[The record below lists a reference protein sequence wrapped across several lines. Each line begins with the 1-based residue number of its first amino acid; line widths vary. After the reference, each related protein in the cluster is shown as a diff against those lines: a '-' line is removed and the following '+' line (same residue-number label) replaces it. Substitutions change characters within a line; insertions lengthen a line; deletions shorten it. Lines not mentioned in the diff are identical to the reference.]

1 MEPDGGDMTDR
12 ATAILMDEHRI
23 IEKVVLALP
32 HLADALERGD
42 AVDLAKLEGLVPFMR
57 EFADGCHHA
66 KEEDILFPT
75 LLKNGLPTK
84 GGPVQVMCAEHET
97 GREFVSRLENAV
109 SVYRVDRAQGAEI
122 LAAVLRDI
130 ASLYMAHIRKEDGV
144 LFPMAEQLL
153 GKEKATKLIA
163 EFNEVDARQV
173 ATRER
178 CVLYAEKFAL

>member
-1 MEPDGGDMTDR
+1 MMDGPIE
-12 ATAILMDEHRI
+12 ILKREHRI

-32 HLADALERGD
+32 GLAETVERGD
-42 AVDLAKLEGLVPFMR
+42 PVDLEMLEGLVPFMR

-75 LLKNGLPTK
+75 LLKNGLPPK

-97 GREFVSRLENAV
+97 GREFVSRLEKAV

-122 LAAVLRDI
+122 LAAILRDI

-153 GKEKATKLIA
+153 GKEKATQLIA

-173 ATRER
+173 AIRER